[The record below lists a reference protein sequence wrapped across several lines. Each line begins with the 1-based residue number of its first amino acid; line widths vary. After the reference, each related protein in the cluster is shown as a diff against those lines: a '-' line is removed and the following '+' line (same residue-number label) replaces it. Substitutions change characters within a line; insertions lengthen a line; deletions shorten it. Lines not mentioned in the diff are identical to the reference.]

1 MAKACYSIVFDNTA
15 DEVWSRISDFNDDR
29 WSGVVTESYSDNNK
43 SGSTVGTIRYHK
55 FGDKS
60 ARSDL
65 RTYSDIAHFF
75 TYGFVGA
82 PPVPVENYQA
92 TVQVTS
98 VTAGDRAF
106 VGWVRKS
113 AE

>member
-1 MAKACYSIVFDNTA
+1 MVFDNTA

-29 WSGVVTESYSDNNK
+29 WSGVVTESHSDNGK

-65 RTYSDIAHFF
+65 RAYSDTERCF

-82 PPVPVENYQA
+82 PPVSVENYQA
-92 TVQVTS
+92 TVQVTPI
-98 VTAGDRAF
+98 TDGDHAF
-106 VGWVRKS
+106 VEWEARFDCD
-113 AE
+113 